1 MILVII
7 QKKLDSLKF
16 SETFRALL
24 LKKTPSWMLPARF
37 CRINNTRYLI
47 QIQQTNKYWLYR
59 NANPYIFVTKRKKT
73 MSRGWVKDIAH
84 FHEIIWAKKMYIRTQ
99 KGLKLLLTTNAY
111 RSSTFRKKRW
121 NLKIFILVFYDFTS
135 SFFEKKYIVM
145 FHSLGAFQRY
155 KLYRLWLSFWK
166 VTKVGKTCI
175 MKTWR

>member
-1 MILVII
+1 
-7 QKKLDSLKF
+7 
-16 SETFRALL
+16 
-24 LKKTPSWMLPARF
+24 MLPARF

-111 RSSTFRKKRW
+111 RSSTFRKKKVKFENIHLGFLR
-121 NLKIFILVFYDFTS
+121 FH
-135 SFFEKKYIVM
+135 FF
-145 FHSLGAFQRY
+145 L
-155 KLYRLWLSFWK
+155 FWK
-166 VTKVGKTCI
+166 KIYSDVPLTRGVPKIQTLSTLVKFLKGYEG
-175 MKTWR
+175 W